1 MFAIVIFAE
10 LLGQYTAALAKI
22 VSGILPRRPHDR
34 SVIYIGGFSLPRPS
48 SPVPDFSSYLLVI
61 SNLLMVNSL

>member
-1 MFAIVIFAE
+1 MFAVVIFAE
-10 LLGQYTAALAKI
+10 ILDQYTAALAKV

-48 SPVPDFSSYLLVI
+48 SSPVPDFSSYLVDF
-61 SNLLMVNSL
+61 